1 MGDSIGLLSFSTD
14 PNQDYQVKPYSKH
27 LQSLIDMETQQ
38 MVARAYKTAEEIIST
53 HRDKLDKLTELLL
66 KREEMT
72 YDDVKAAIG
81 PPPFGDKKLVDMFE
95 TVDTQNNNEED
106 PPTPS
111 PQFS

>member
-1 MGDSIGLLSFSTD
+1 
-14 PNQDYQVKPYSKH
+14 
-27 LQSLIDMETQQ
+27 
-38 MVARAYKTAEEIIST
+38 
-53 HRDKLDKLTELLL
+53 
-66 KREEMT
+66 MT